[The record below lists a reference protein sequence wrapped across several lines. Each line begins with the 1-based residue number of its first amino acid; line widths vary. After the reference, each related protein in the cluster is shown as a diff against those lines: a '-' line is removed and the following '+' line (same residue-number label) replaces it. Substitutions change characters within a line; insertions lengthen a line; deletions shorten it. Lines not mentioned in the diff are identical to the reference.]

1 MFQLLKTFVTV
12 YETRNF
18 TQAAQQLFLSQ
29 PTISL
34 QIKKLEDQLQTGLFL
49 RSGKQE
55 IRPTKEADFFY
66 PRALQILSN
75 WEDTSAR
82 LKEKENFREHCTIAC
97 SHTCGVY
104 FVPAIVADLVQ
115 QHPHV
120 DFSLQLMNSEAVV
133 HQLEQNKAD
142 IGFIEKA
149 VRSEALTQKAVYHDQ
164 LVLAGDPHS
173 AYWLLR
179 ENDSGLRLANEN
191 HLKRHNLTPHLI
203 QVNNNELL
211 LSLLRQG
218 VGQAIISKLSLRDDL
233 AWQGLPEENQRYFY
247 LMTPKE
253 QFRDIIKHILTSIDG
268 YLAEKTTEQGVAK
281 T

>member
-34 QIKKLEDQLQTGLFL
+34 QIKKLEEQLQTSLFI

-55 IRPTKEADFFY
+55 IQPTEEADFFY
-66 PRALQILSN
+66 PRALQIL
-75 WEDTSAR
+75 DTWQDTTAR
-82 LKEKENFREHCTIAC
+82 LQEKENFREHCTIAC

-104 FVPAIVADLVQ
+104 FVPAIVAYLIHH
-115 QHPHV
+115 HPHV
-120 DFSLQLMNSEAVV
+120 DFSLQLMNSEEVV

-149 VRSEALTQKAVYHDQ
+149 VRSELLTQKAIYQDQ
-164 LVLAGDPHS
+164 LILAGDPQS

-179 ENDSGLRLANEN
+179 ENDSGLRFANEN
-191 HLKRHNLTPHLI
+191 YLKRHNLNPHLVH
-203 QVNNNELL
+203 VNNNEML
-211 LSLLRQG
+211 LSLLSQG
-218 VGQAIISKLSLRDDL
+218 VGQAIISNLSVREDL
-233 AWQGLPEENQRYFY
+233 SWQELPEENQRYFY
-247 LMTPKE
+247 LMTPK
-253 QFRDIIKHILTSIDG
+253 QRFRDIIKHILTSIDG
-268 YLAEKTTEQGVAK
+268 YLAEKPS
-281 T
+281 

>member
-66 PRALQILSN
+66 PRALQILST

-104 FVPAIVADLVQ
+104 FVPAIAAYLVQ

-149 VRSEALTQKAVYHDQ
+149 IRSEALTQKAVYHDQ
-164 LVLAGDPHS
+164 LVLAGDPRS

-233 AWQGLPEENQRYFY
+233 AWQELPEENQRYFY

>member
-66 PRALQILSN
+66 PRALQILST

-164 LVLAGDPHS
+164 LVLAGDPRS

-233 AWQGLPEENQRYFY
+233 AWQELPEENQRYFY